1 MGRAR
6 FFPIPH
12 ARGLPRVRLA
22 AESSHTVIDVFPY
35 GFWRIT
41 PMAEPPSE
49 VADAIRFGWHFWGV
63 LYGWA
68 VRHEL

>member
-1 MGRAR
+1 
-6 FFPIPH
+6 
-12 ARGLPRVRLA
+12 VRLA